1 VNLASLR
8 SFNVIVPGL
17 IGFQCWHNHL
27 VQVTDLLHRV
37 SAGDDEALSELLP
50 LVYRELKALAASH
63 LRRERER
70 AGLQTTE
77 LVHEAYIRLTAI
89 SHPDYERR
97 AQFYGIAS
105 RLMRQ
110 LLVDLA
116 RTRLAR
122 KRGNDCTIA
131 LACLDCLEMSQPGQP
146 QTDEQ
151 LLALN
156 DALDRLATEHPRK
169 AQLIEMRYFGGMTAE
184 ESALALQMVVPAVR
198 SELRYAEAW
207 LKRELQA

>member
-1 VNLASLR
+1 M
-8 SFNVIVPGL
+8 
-17 IGFQCWHNHL
+17 
-27 VQVTDLLHRV
+27 QVTDLLHRV
-37 SAGDDEALSELLP
+37 SAGDEEALNQLLP
-50 LVYRELKALAASH
+50 LVYRELKTLAASH
-63 LRRERER
+63 LRHERER

-77 LVHEAYIRLTAI
+77 LVHEAFIRLTAI
-89 SHPDYERR
+89 SHPEYERR

-116 RTRLAR
+116 RTRLAQ

-131 LACLDCLEMSQPGQP
+131 LACLDCWDMSQASQP
-146 QTDEQ
+146 QTDQQ

-156 DALDRLATEHPRK
+156 DALDRLETEHPRK

-184 ESALALQMVVPAVR
+184 ESALALQMSVPAVR

>member
-1 VNLASLR
+1 LETLTN
-8 SFNVIVPGL
+8 FNVASPGL
-17 IGFQCWHNHL
+17 VSFQCWHNRL
-27 VQVTDLLHRV
+27 VQVTDLLRRV
-37 SAGDDEALSELLP
+37 SGGDGEALDRLLP
-50 LVYRELKALAASH
+50 LIYRELKTLAASH

-77 LVHEAYIRLTAI
+77 LVHEAFIRLTAI

-110 LLVDLA
+110 VLVDLA
-116 RTRLAR
+116 RARQAR

-131 LACLDCLEMSQPGQP
+131 LACLDRLEISQPGQA

-156 DALDRLATEHPRK
+156 EALDRLAKEHPRK
-169 AQLIEMRYFGGMTAE
+169 AQLIDMRYFGGMTAE
-184 ESALALQMVVPAVR
+184 ESALALQMAVPSLR

-207 LKRELQA
+207 LKRELQP